1 MSQDMHRYIPVYMF
15 PINSCGS
22 FLRVMRPRIVTPS
35 GTTHL
40 PEAAKLQFASAAK
53 EQMKIFV

>member
-1 MSQDMHRYIPVYMF
+1 MQKYSPVYMF
-15 PINSCGS
+15 PTTVSQ

-53 EQMKIFV
+53 EQMEIFV